1 MNPTR
6 MLAALSVCASATALA
21 QPYYSQPHPL
31 YDGTLTRG
39 ELRECMYRD
48 ESLADRTERLERE
61 KAAIDSETDA
71 VAREGARLAEELRGL
86 NNADVA
92 AVASYNARSA
102 EHNRRVHDHNRRIAD
117 LNARTAVLN
126 GDSARLDALCARSY
140 YPSDRDAILMERNR
154 LR

>member
-1 MNPTR
+1 MKTTAI
-6 MLAALSVCASATALA
+6 LAALSAFVSTAALA
-21 QPYYSQPHPL
+21 QAYYDPHPL

-48 ESLADRTERLERE
+48 ESIAARQERVERE
-61 KAAIDSETDA
+61 KAMRDAETDA
-71 VAREGARLAEELRGL
+71 ITREGARLADELRAL
-86 NNADVA
+86 DSADLA

-117 LNARTAVLN
+117 LNGRTALLN

-140 YPSDRDAILMERNR
+140 RPSDRDAILRERQ